1 MAADRQHCHQSFA
14 ALAECTPI
22 FESLI
27 ACRKETLAPEK
38 HNKMAINSAVIS
50 QRVTPPA
57 DRSGVA
63 VSQEEKQMIIRDL
76 NLAI

>member
-1 MAADRQHCHQSFA
+1 
-14 ALAECTPI
+14 
-22 FESLI
+22 
-27 ACRKETLAPEK
+27 
-38 HNKMAINSAVIS
+38 MAINSAVIS

-57 DRSGVA
+57 DKSGVA